1 MSLNHSSIK
10 RRTSTTSINTDT
22 NEEFIGRVVDIIL
35 DDKHP
40 EYAKYGYSDSI
51 GLIKYTTLG
60 VRGSSSEEVDEE
72 EYAGIAVPL
81 RRNSNLYPLKN
92 EVVILTIGPSFNVE
106 NQSSRG
112 KVYYQTVVS
121 IYNHTHHNALPP
133 TTGSKGVNIG
143 EGIDEQSSLAP
154 LQPLPGD
161 HIIEGRLGQSL
172 RFSGG
177 LSEKSTWTDDTN
189 KNKPITVLRNG
200 QREVE
205 GGFTSIM
212 EDINEDATSIYLT
225 SNHMIPLTL
234 ASNKRDTYDE
244 KPDNP
249 INYQGSQLLLNSDR
263 LTLNAKKSDILISS
277 AESIGLNS
285 KSAHIDADDY
295 MCFDADKIYLGR
307 RARANEGAN
316 KQPVVLGHRMEA
328 FLQDVLDQLIA
339 LSKAMGKAKTIKGE
353 PIPTIN
359 LRGASA
365 EIVINQLKRQLNPKG
380 SSTLKSNKTF
390 VE

>member
-1 MSLNHSSIK
+1 MSLDHNY
-10 RRTSTTSINTDT
+10 INRNGTVTGVSKDPENT
-22 NEEFIGRVVDIIL
+22 FIGRVVDIIL
-35 DDKHP
+35 DNTHP
-40 EYAKYGYSDSI
+40 DYEKYGYSDSI
-51 GLIKYTTLG
+51 GMIKYTTLG
-60 VRGSSSEEVDEE
+60 TRDDGVESEGD
-72 EYAGIAVPL
+72 YAGPAVPISK
-81 RRNSNLYPLKN
+81 NSMLYPLKN
-92 EVVILTIGPSFNVE
+92 EVVLLTRGPSFSVE
-106 NQSSRG
+106 NQAPKG
-112 KVYYQTVVS
+112 KMYYQTVFS
-121 IYNHTHHNALPP
+121 LHNHIHHNALPE
-133 TTGSKGVNIG
+133 TTGSKQADIG
-143 EGIDEQSSLAP
+143 DGIDEQSNIAP

-177 LSEKSTWTDDTN
+177 LSEKSTWSDGSN
-189 KNKPITVLRNG
+189 KNKPIIVLRNG

-205 GGFTSIM
+205 GGFASIL
-212 EDINEDATSIYLT
+212 EDINEDASSIYLT

-307 RARANEGAN
+307 RARANSGAN

>member
-1 MSLNHSSIK
+1 MSLDYNNIK
-10 RRTSTTSINTDT
+10 RRTTTSPVNTDS

-51 GLIKYTTLG
+51 GLIKFTTLG
-60 VRGSSSEEVDEE
+60 VREEKGVEIDEE

-81 RRNSNLYPLKN
+81 RRNSNLYPLK
-92 EVVILTIGPSFNVE
+92 

-143 EGIDEQSSLAP
+143 EGIDEQSNLAP

-177 LSEKSTWTDDTN
+177 LSEKSIWTDDTN

-200 QREVE
+200 QREIK
-205 GGFTSIM
+205 GGFASIM
-212 EDINEDATSIYLT
+212 EDINEDDTSIYLT

-234 ASNKRDTYDE
+234 ANNKRDTYNE

-249 INYQGSQLLLNSDR
+249 TNYQGSQLLFNSDR
-263 LTLNAKKSDILISS
+263 ITLNAKKSDILISS
-277 AESIGLNS
+277 AESIGFNS

-328 FLQDVLDQLIA
+328 FLGDLIDQLIA
-339 LSKAMGKAKTIKGE
+339 VSKAMGIATTLFGV

-365 EIVINQLKRQLNPKG
+365 EIVLTELKRQLNPKG
-380 SSTLKSNKTF
+380 KSTLKSNKTF

>member
-1 MSLNHSSIK
+1 MSLDYNNIK
-10 RRTSTTSINTDT
+10 RRTTTSPVNTDS

-51 GLIKYTTLG
+51 GLIKFTTLG
-60 VRGSSSEEVDEE
+60 VREEKGVEIDEE

-143 EGIDEQSSLAP
+143 EGIDEQSNLAP

-177 LSEKSTWTDDTN
+177 LSEKSIWTDDTN

-200 QREVE
+200 QREIK
-205 GGFTSIM
+205 GGFASIM
-212 EDINEDATSIYLT
+212 EDINEDDTSIYLT

-234 ASNKRDTYDE
+234 ANNKRDTYNE

-249 INYQGSQLLLNSDR
+249 TNYQGSQLLFNSDR
-263 LTLNAKKSDILISS
+263 ITLNAKKSDILISS
-277 AESIGLNS
+277 AESIGFNS

-328 FLQDVLDQLIA
+328 FLGDLIDQLIA
-339 LSKAMGKAKTIKGE
+339 VSKAMGIATTLFGV

-365 EIVINQLKRQLNPKG
+365 EIVLTELKRQLNPKG
-380 SSTLKSNKTF
+380 NSTLKSNKTF